1 MKAPKDL
8 SLAGRRILMVAPCLG
23 KFGGIEAF
31 CLALAE
37 DLLRKDAEVT
47 ILRKKVAGFAPN
59 GSIENAEAELL
70 AGHPEEHADR
80 FASAYL
86 PRLSLRLLREIGKA
100 HLVHVHN
107 ALFEVVSASRLTGK
121 PCVATIYN
129 WRRRNLSP
137 RTLAW
142 NAAASLADRRWYI
155 SEFVWDSWEP
165 RRRRPGSARL
175 PVVSRM
181 PAGHHPPDK
190 RKGFLFLGRWIPN
203 KGLRILLQAYA
214 SLDLDPKTWPLTLAG
229 DGPLRPEV
237 ELFLRDHPLPGV
249 RLAGFVSDEER
260 HRLTREA
267 KWMVTPPHTNEDLGL
282 TPLEARAVS
291 VPCIVSEDG
300 GLKETGGPH
309 AIRCRPGEVK
319 DLARV
324 MLQAARMNE
333 EQYLRHSALAKE
345 GLEDYVRPLH
355 DYAREYLRL
364 LAS

>member
-1 MKAPKDL
+1 
-8 SLAGRRILMVAPCLG
+8 MVAPCLG

-37 DLLRKDAEVT
+37 DLLSKDASVT

-59 GSIENAEAELL
+59 GSIEDAETETLDALPKQQ
-70 AGHPEEHADR
+70 AAR
-80 FASAYL
+80 FVSAYI
-86 PRLSLRLLREIGKA
+86 PRLSLRLLGEIRTA

-107 ALFEVVSASRLTGK
+107 SLFEAISISKLFGK

-129 WRRRNLSP
+129 WRRRNLSA
-137 RTLAW
+137 RNLAW
-142 NAAASLADRRWYI
+142 SIAAALADRRWYI

-165 RRRRPGSARL
+165 NQRRSGSARL

-181 PAGHHPPDK
+181 PTGHHPPEK
-190 RKGFLFLGRWIPN
+190 RRGFLFIGRWIPN
-203 KGLRILLQAYA
+203 KGLQILLQAYA
-214 SLDLDPKTWPLTLAG
+214 SLDIDPDEWPLTLVG

-237 ELFLRDHPLPGV
+237 EHFLRDHQLPGV
-249 RLAGFVSDEER
+249 RLAGFVSDDER

-282 TPLEARAVS
+282 TPLEARTVG

-309 AIRCRPGEVK
+309 ALRCRPGDVA
-319 DLARV
+319 DLSRV
-324 MLQAARMNE
+324 LLQAVRMNQE
-333 EQYLRHSALAKE
+333 EYLRHADLAKE
-345 GLEDYVRPLH
+345 GLKDYVRPLD
-355 DYAREYLRL
+355 DYAQEYLRI

>member
-1 MKAPKDL
+1 MNASSL

-37 DLLRKDAEVT
+37 DLLKKDAGVT

-59 GSIENAEAELL
+59 GSIEEAETELL
-70 AGHPEEHADR
+70 SGLSNDQSAR
-80 FASAYL
+80 FSSAYV
-86 PRLSLRLLREIGKA
+86 PRLSLRLLREIRAA

-107 ALFEVVSASRLTGK
+107 ALFEVIVATKFSGK

-129 WRRRNLSP
+129 WQRRNLST

-142 NAAASLADRRWYI
+142 NAAAALANRRWYI

-165 RRRRPGSARL
+165 SRRRSGSARL

-181 PAGHHPPDK
+181 PTGHHPPDK

-203 KGLRILLQAYA
+203 KGLKILIRAYA
-214 SLDLDPKTWPLTLAG
+214 SLDLDPDEWPLTLVG

-237 ELFLRDHPLPGV
+237 EQFLRDHPLPGV

-260 HRLTREA
+260 HRLTRET

-282 TPLEARAVS
+282 TPLEARAVD

-309 AIRCRPGEVK
+309 ALRCRPGDVA

-324 MLQAARMNE
+324 LLQASRMNE
-333 EQYLRHSALAKE
+333 EEYLRHSALAKE
-345 GLEDYVRPLH
+345 GLDDYVRPLH

>member
-1 MKAPKDL
+1 
-8 SLAGRRILMVAPCLG
+8 MVAPCLG

-37 DLLRKDAEVT
+37 DLLSKGARVT
-47 ILRKKVAGFAPN
+47 LLRKKVAGFAPN
-59 GSIENAEAELL
+59 GSIEDAETELL
-70 AGHPEEHADR
+70 SGRPPDLAAR
-80 FASAYL
+80 FSSAYV
-86 PRLSLRLLREIGKA
+86 PRLSLRLLREIRAA

-107 ALFEVVSASRLTGK
+107 ALFEVISITKLSGK

-129 WRRRNLSP
+129 WRRRNLSA

-142 NAAASLADRRWYI
+142 SVAATLADRRWYI

-165 RRRRPGSARL
+165 NQRRSGSARL

-181 PAGHHPPDK
+181 PTGLHPPEK
-190 RKGFLFLGRWIPN
+190 RKGFVFLGRWIPN
-203 KGLRILLQAYA
+203 KGLLVLLQAYA
-214 SLDLDPKTWPLTLAG
+214 SLDLDPDEWPLTLVG
-229 DGPLRPEV
+229 DGPLRPAV
-237 ELFLRDHPLPGV
+237 EQFLREHQLQGV
-249 RLAGFVSDEER
+249 RLTGFVSDEER
-260 HRLTREA
+260 HRLTRET

-282 TPLEARAVS
+282 TPLEARTVG

-309 AIRCRPGEVK
+309 ALRCRPGEVA
-319 DLARV
+319 DLSRV
-324 MLQAARMNE
+324 LLQAVRMNQE
-333 EQYLRHSALAKE
+333 EYLRHADLAKE
-345 GLEDYVRPLH
+345 GLKDYVRPLH